1 VKCVEEIW
9 QEYQADPL
17 GSGYS
22 FLICRDE
29 ADTVRA
35 FTCYGPH
42 PLTQGTYDLYWIAV
56 DPEARG
62 QGIGHLLLSEAEGQV
77 QAAGGRL
84 LLVETSNSD
93 GYAGARG
100 LYSSSGYRLEA
111 TVHDF
116 YAPGDDLLMYAKDLK
131 LPLQGELSAHAVA
144 SMESGTPR

>member
-1 VKCVEEIW
+1 
-9 QEYQADPL
+9 
-17 GSGYS
+17 
-22 FLICRDE
+22 
-29 ADTVRA
+29 VRA
-35 FTCYGPH
+35 FACYGPH

-131 LPLQGELSAHAVA
+131 LPLQGELSGHAVA